1 MNVYKGPYLEIKF
14 EEENQRF
21 INYWKSTPNNIEEF
35 KSELLVYL
43 SCLEKFN
50 PIQIIWLQQNFKHQ
64 IDDETKIWV
73 EINILR
79 PRFEKGYI
87 KIDKEGYHPIAFVV
101 GQDVLSHMEVM
112 GVFDEPNPSVFKPK
126 HFATEQEARDWLNHK
141 LIDLKAEPKNKT
153 STEIAYKGLDEDGN
167 AIIEIKKSATD
178 IANTIKSFKRALEEN
193 DFIKSNVEKYA
204 SLTKREKEVL
214 KLLSK
219 GGKQKEI
226 AEELFIS
233 THTLR
238 EHWKKIKQKLDVQ
251 NTNELIKYSIAFQS
265 K

>member
-1 MNVYKGPYLEIKF
+1 MKVYQGPYLEIDI
-14 EEENQRF
+14 EEDNQRF
-21 INYWKSTPNNIEEF
+21 INFWKSTPETIDQF
-35 KSELLVYL
+35 KSELLSYL
-43 SCLEKFN
+43 KCLEKYN

-79 PRFEKGYI
+79 PRYKEGFI
-87 KIDKEGYHPIAFVV
+87 KVDKEGYHPIAFVV

-126 HFATEQEARDWLNHK
+126 HFATEQDARDWLNKK
-141 LIDLKAEPKNKT
+141 LNTRKIESNT
-153 STEIAYKGLDEDGN
+153 ETEIFYKGLDADGN
-167 AIIEIKKSATD
+167 AIIEIRKPASE

-193 DFIKSNVEKYA
+193 DFLKSNVEKYS

-214 KLLSK
+214 KLMSK

-226 AEELFIS
+226 ADELFIS

-251 NTNELIKYSIAFQS
+251 TTNELIKYSIAFQS